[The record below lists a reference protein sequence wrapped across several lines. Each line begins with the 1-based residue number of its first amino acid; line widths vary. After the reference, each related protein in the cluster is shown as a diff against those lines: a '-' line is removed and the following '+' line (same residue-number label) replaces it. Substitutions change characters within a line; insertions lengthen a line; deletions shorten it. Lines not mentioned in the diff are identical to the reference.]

1 MGVTLSDPF
10 LFFLVEC
17 DIDEFLFFT
26 FFSLLC
32 FGDDLSSS
40 YILTTF
46 DFCLDKFDDSEIM
59 GDYTWGVLFVLD
71 PVFSG
76 RLDSSAKL
84 IPIF

>member
-10 LFFLVEC
+10 LFFLGEPMDDV
-17 DIDEFLFFT
+17 LFFT
-26 FFSLLC
+26 LFSLFCL
-32 FGDDLSSS
+32 GEDLSSS

-46 DFCLDKFDDSEIM
+46 DFCLDKFDDSETM
-59 GDYTWGVLFVLD
+59 GDYRWGVFVLD